1 MSHGIYRSLDVPPH
15 LTTQPDPPVVMFL
28 LLFFFTIYNNGSA
41 EYNIHTRCHYVLGGA
56 LTIFRFANSDRLQQR
71 APLRVYR
78 PRKYFRNPKLNFKKK
93 TPLPTFVRKCRRL
106 FFVLFLCVFRGHF
119 ESLRFVRT
127 PPSGRTFART
137 PVEIDSR
144 HELAK
149 RSNGIGRNPADETGS
164 IKRRYVRASRPMSR
178 DPVVGFRHDRT
189 RTRAKKYRVID
200 RGVFFF
206 F

>member
-78 PRKYFRNPKLNFKKK
+78 PGKYFRNPKLNFKKK
-93 TPLPTFVRKCRRL
+93 NTVADVR
-106 FFVLFLCVFRGHF
+106 
-119 ESLRFVRT
+119 
-127 PPSGRTFART
+127 P
-137 PVEIDSR
+137 
-144 HELAK
+144 
-149 RSNGIGRNPADETGS
+149 
-164 IKRRYVRASRPMSR
+164 
-178 DPVVGFRHDRT
+178 
-189 RTRAKKYRVID
+189 
-200 RGVFFF
+200 
-206 F
+206 